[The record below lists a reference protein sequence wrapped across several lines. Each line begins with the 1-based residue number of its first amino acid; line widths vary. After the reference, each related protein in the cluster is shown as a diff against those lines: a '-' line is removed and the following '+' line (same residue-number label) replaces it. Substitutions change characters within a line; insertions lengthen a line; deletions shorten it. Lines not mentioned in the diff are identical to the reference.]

1 MKFRWTPRVWSQG
14 SADSGDLLSYPSLP
28 ELESFYRELQNDFAG
43 SVALEIAGHSVR
55 GLPIWLLTITDQGVS
70 DEDKQRVLMVGQE
83 HGQERSASLALLEL
97 ARWLVTPAAAEIRR
111 RQCVGLM
118 PVVNPDSWED
128 LRFNN
133 VNDVNL
139 YADFSLDDEPTQPES
154 QAVADIL
161 ARMQPELFCSLHGTE
176 FGWKYRMGESNGFS
190 WTTSQFDRSHSR
202 LFIEEINRAAESAG
216 FPQDRG
222 EEEAERILPWL
233 PGNIHHS
240 YYSGQRITSC
250 VHAYHRYHTLG
261 NTMEVHHP
269 LSGLIRC
276 VTMLELG
283 NQPWRTE
290 AVAGYPVRT
299 MFQQDETFVAAYGQ
313 TAAERRAS
321 RVELWAHSNQF
332 LVARGVNEPV
342 GMALTAFSMDPD
354 DFDRWRTV
362 EIDPFLQQYGHEQG
376 IDVTEVRAACRRYP
390 RLQSLRCDQIKPAAN
405 EAGRPLLRAA
415 SQGLA
420 LRLRLP
426 RLAAPQR
433 IWLDGRPIGASPV
446 DGYESWNTRNGF
458 TMVQFNISPRANS
471 DRFQRHLIA
480 VAYRAQRTD
489 RGELA

>member
-1 MKFRWTPRVWSQG
+1 
-14 SADSGDLLSYPSLP
+14 
-28 ELESFYRELQNDFAG
+28 
-43 SVALEIAGHSVR
+43 
-55 GLPIWLLTITDQGVS
+55 
-70 DEDKQRVLMVGQE
+70 
-83 HGQERSASLALLEL
+83 
-97 ARWLVTPAAAEIRR
+97 
-111 RQCVGLM
+111 
-118 PVVNPDSWED
+118 
-128 LRFNN
+128 
-133 VNDVNL
+133 
-139 YADFSLDDEPTQPES
+139 
-154 QAVADIL
+154 
-161 ARMQPELFCSLHGTE
+161 
-176 FGWKYRMGESNGFS
+176 
-190 WTTSQFDRSHSR
+190 
-202 LFIEEINRAAESAG
+202 
-216 FPQDRG
+216 
-222 EEEAERILPWL
+222 
-233 PGNIHHS
+233 
-240 YYSGQRITSC
+240 
-250 VHAYHRYHTLG
+250 
-261 NTMEVHHP
+261 MEVHHP

-313 TAAERRAS
+313 TATERRAS

-342 GMALTAFSMDPD
+342 GMAVTAFSMDPD

-376 IDVTEVRAACRRYP
+376 IDVTEVRAACQRYP
-390 RLQSLRCDQIKPAAN
+390 RLQSLRCDQIKPVAS
-405 EAGRPLLRAA
+405 EAGGPLLRAA

-433 IWLDGRPIGASPV
+433 SWLDGRPIGASPV

-458 TMVQFNISPRANS
+458 TMVQFNISPSANS

-480 VAYRAQRTD
+480 VAYRAPRTD